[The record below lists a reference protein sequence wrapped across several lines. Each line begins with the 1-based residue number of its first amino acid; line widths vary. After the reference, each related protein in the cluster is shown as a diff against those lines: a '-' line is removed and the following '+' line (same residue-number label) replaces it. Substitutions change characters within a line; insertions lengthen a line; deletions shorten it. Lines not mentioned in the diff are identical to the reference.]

1 LDKLKNYIL
10 KEVSERRLDAK
21 YAVGLLKSLG
31 KEESKTAPIAIV
43 GMSVKLPQAENKE
56 EFWDNIQNKISSIRE
71 YPKCRRDKT
80 DSYLDGEKL
89 DEDNAY
95 QIQGY
100 LNDISSFNPEFFGF
114 SEAEGRKLSP
124 LHRMFLECA
133 WYALIDAGYDENK
146 ERGKDTIVYAANA
159 QLGQKRYMNLMESI
173 DGSGFIGNANS
184 IMPSRLSF
192 RFDMTG
198 KSSVVDSAC
207 SSSLLAVNYACDD
220 IREGKTDTAVVCGT
234 TINILPIDKER
245 VEMLESPS
253 SSIRP
258 FGDHADGTVWGEG
271 VCAVVLK
278 KYSKA
283 VADNDR
289 IYAVIK
295 ANGANNDG
303 ASNGITAPNMLR
315 QKELFEQVWDKFQID
330 VNQMKYI
337 EAHGTGTE
345 LGDPIEVKSLTKAL
359 AGRTSKKQYC
369 ALGTCKGNIGHI
381 IAASGLAGLI
391 KCAMSFDKGEIPP
404 LYQFEALNRHIDFTS
419 TPLYICDEKI
429 PIAEDDNDFLIGIN
443 SFGISGTNVHIVL
456 GKSEHMR
463 TLSEEEQLY
472 RAEKLRQYEENRRNL
487 WIVEDFQPLDA
498 QNMVYQWV
506 GGKGKKYYKVKVTPE
521 QWFVKEHCV
530 LGNKLYPASK
540 ALETI
545 YTVAAKYFGSE
556 QVDITEFQVIC
567 PFAVEKETYLLI
579 EEQITEENKLEV
591 KLFYDHNPD
600 SKSEFNRD
608 WVEFSHAKCMLGQ
621 KELKEEKQSILEA
634 FSGKRFHAN
643 DFTKGKIVYGDRWDC
658 VTGKKET
665 PDGRKLFIALDKIY
679 HRDLLGHMLHPAL
692 MDMALNGMSL
702 ESEED
707 YLPFYLGKME
717 VTRPMPSSFISTI
730 TEKLDKTNDQLIF
743 YDITLND
750 EKGTFAVIEDYAV
763 KKVNGIRMYRNPASC
778 RLEWK
783 EFTLKTETEQMDLD
797 NSLWLSQKDVETCF
811 DAVKEGDVS
820 QNIIKFQSIQEE
832 KSKIENVIREKSVE
846 SLILE
851 LSPQSG
857 KSDQEICMDT
867 LAFLQLAMQQEPI
880 RQVVV
885 IRKIEAFEDDK
896 EPVLT
901 PVMAAVQTLVRS
913 ANNEKG
919 SKNSRFICV
928 EQGVSD
934 SVLLDVLRFGTEK
947 EVIVRKNGEILSP
960 ELIACSLKVQE
971 ETNREQG
978 VYVLTGGTGGLGL
991 ELAKKLIEEQQMV
1004 VLVSR
1009 HAKEDKRLVIDTK
1022 AGQKKP
1028 LYFQADVSSKED
1040 MFNLESFLKDTYGE
1054 NGNIKAVYHLA
1065 GIADHSYLADYQLYE
1080 ASKVLSPKI
1089 NGTRN
1094 LLTFAQAVHA
1104 HKLVLF
1110 SSVSALIGTPGQSAY
1125 SAASAYLDQIARTQS
1140 SDDLKIISIQLPAV
1154 EGAGMAFDN
1163 KADYETAFKTMGLEE
1178 FKNNLSF
1185 LNSLETGVYCFGQLN
1200 YEFEA
1205 SLLLSWNLSEKIRQ
1219 DIARRSRTGTTIEN
1233 QSQLILEGR
1242 EDGAYTETEKELAK
1256 LWASVLGSERV
1267 DIDKDFF
1274 DEGGNSIMAIS
1285 IANAIK
1291 ESFHKQ
1297 VDISVLFQNMTVREL
1312 ANYLDE
1318 NAGNEENEITAGE
1331 KQESYVLSGEQK
1343 RLYALQNLNPDSILY
1358 NLPVAFELRGTIIPD
1373 QIEEAFRKVIEV
1385 QDSLRTQY
1393 YVEQGEVRQK
1403 ILEQPE
1409 FHMELVDISEDAT
1422 IEEVKEKIAFYNQP
1436 FDLASGILL
1445 RVILLRKNETTAYL
1459 MMNTHHIAADG
1470 YSMYLLMKNFKE
1482 AYMTGACEPI
1492 QLHYTDF
1499 TAWEQNRERRVYE
1512 ETTNY
1517 WVNQFSDDIPVL
1529 ELPYDYPYPSVRSEK
1544 GKVFQF
1550 RIDEAL
1556 SKQIEQVAK
1565 QQKVTVSLLC
1575 ITSFSILLSKLSY
1588 QNDIIIGMPYAG
1600 REQRQL
1606 QSVIGM
1612 FVHTLP
1618 IRFQPKQENSY
1629 LEFLRNANDRYLEDM
1644 KYANVSMSDILSQLN
1659 ISRSLSHNPLY
1670 DVMFAFQNSES
1681 DIGITDVSTPE
1692 LSFELGD
1699 VMCKSVAIEKG
1710 ISKFDLTLEIVKK
1723 NGGYECSFEYNT
1735 DVFKKQRVSDF
1746 AASYVSILEQITENV
1761 EKPIGNISVIG
1772 QHDKELILNQFNETD
1787 CAYSDK
1793 ETIISLFEKQVE
1805 MRPEQIAVITDTGY
1819 VTYLELN
1826 KKANAVAYKL
1836 RELGVGPDDFVAII
1850 CQRSID
1856 MEVGIF
1862 GILKS
1867 GAAYVPIANDCPEE
1881 RIRYMLSDS
1890 QAKAVLIYQE
1900 MDLDFGTVPCLRISD
1915 ISRNGVEDNPEQL
1928 NKPDDLA
1935 YMIYTSGTTGKP
1947 KGVMCHNRGLVNRIE
1962 WMHGRYPI
1970 NSEDTILQKTTYT
1983 FDVSVWEIIWWA
1995 IVGAK
2000 VIMLVPGGEKDP
2012 EKICEAI
2019 ETGQVTTM
2027 HFVPSMLKA
2036 FLSYLD
2042 VHTEAIDKIK
2052 SLRYVFASGE
2062 ALKPEDVDEF
2072 YKQII
2077 HRGVATKL
2085 ANFYGPTEAAI
2096 DVTYYDCLEH
2106 QPVIPIGKPI
2116 ANTKIYIMNGNC
2128 LCPIGVPGELCITGV
2143 GVARGYCGMEQ
2154 LTKEKFVTNQ
2164 FGKGTLYHT
2173 GDLARWMP
2181 DGNIEYMGRIDQQV
2195 KIHGFRI
2202 ELGEIEKVIRKYP
2215 SVTDAVVIVKDSATK
2230 GKYLCAYVIGSQTV
2244 DKKALQE
2251 KMKEELPAY
2260 MIPSAILQIDEI
2272 PVTAN
2277 GKLNQKALPEVTV
2290 EIEDKSDTAKTE
2302 EEKVL
2307 LKMVHQVLGH
2317 ENVGI
2322 ENDFFEVGG
2331 DSIKGIQLQ
2340 SYLKR
2345 ANYEFAIQDIYE
2357 CSNLRELALRLKKTK
2372 GCISQEEVVGN
2383 APLLEI
2389 QRDFFEYGL
2398 KNPNHYN
2405 QEIVCTCKERVQ
2417 AAELERAIKRLVAH
2431 HDALRMVF
2439 TDKEQ
2444 INRSTEEENLYGFAE
2459 YDVGEE
2465 NPAEYIGAEHRK
2477 LNIWKGPVFRCVLLH
2492 LKEEDIVCMIAHHL
2506 ICDGVTWNILVED
2519 LQGLYLDEMGTQQY
2533 ELPLKTNSYKDWARA
2548 KEEEAKSL
2556 RIQEQAAYWK
2566 SVCKDMVPKQNEYT
2580 FGERIEFTFDLDT
2593 KAVEQI
2599 QKNLFKIRLLTWND
2613 VLLFAYARAA
2623 KKNTLSYPD
2632 CVMLES
2638 HGRKDNELDVSRTA
2652 GWFTVIYPFCIPYSD
2667 SQSAVENLV
2676 QIKEAFHRVPDEGI
2690 GFDMIR
2696 RKDKTLTPSN
2706 VIINYLGNFAVA
2718 EQNSLFKI
2726 SDTIYGPLIDSENR
2740 ALYDMEL
2747 NVFQIEN
2754 AMKIS
2759 LAHTLEFNS
2768 EQMEVFMEEFK
2779 ESIAIVANELEAAQR
2794 MRTPLDYGYNHLSVS
2809 ELENIKAQCA
2819 GEIRKIYALSPM
2831 QKNILTTVSL
2841 GKSSEY
2847 YYERFSFK
2855 IAQELDLEK
2864 MRESFELLVNA
2875 HDVFKTSF
2883 YYKGLQEP
2891 VQIVL
2896 EQSEADFRVVE
2907 SNQTVTLEQIL
2918 EQDKSEGF
2926 DLEAGKLIR
2935 MTIVKLE
2942 EGNYVIFS
2950 FHHIILDGWC
2960 LSLVLNEFFENYFM
2974 LLGGI
2979 HPKTAAEA
2987 SYSEYIKTSYKI
2999 GNSEALQFWKEKLN
3013 GIQSGLDLPL
3023 KRRNTA
3029 AQYIQGNYELS
3040 VNEVTVTR
3048 LRNIAND
3055 WHVTE
3060 SMVLQCAW
3068 GILLSQLSG
3077 MDDVVFGYVVSGRDP
3092 RIEGMNQMLG
3102 LFINTLPMSVKIDPD
3117 KSVRQ
3122 LAEYVKDYQNEAQQH
3137 SFLSISD
3144 IVQKTGLNTDIIDY
3158 AVVFENYPVVGELDF
3173 SKREQTY
3180 KGLTISDSRYF
3191 EQSTLGLS
3199 LKVIPGDSW
3208 ILVFRFNLELYLED
3222 SIVLMGEKLNQILA
3236 KISENPEVMLG
3247 DFMDTESDRM
3257 DDFNDDLELE

>member
-1 LDKLKNYIL
+1 MDKLKNYIL
-10 KEVSERRLDAK
+10 KEVSEKRLDAK
-21 YAVGLLKSLG
+21 SAAGLLKSLG

-71 YPKCRRDKT
+71 YPKSRRDKT

-114 SEAEGRKLSP
+114 SEAEGRKISP

-133 WYALIDAGYDENK
+133 WYALIDAGYDEDK

-159 QLGQKRYMNLMESI
+159 QLGQKRYMDLMESI

-278 KYSKA
+278 NYSKA

-289 IYAVIK
+289 VYAVIK

-315 QKELFEQVWDKFQID
+315 QKELFEQVWDKFHID

-345 LGDPIEVKSLTKAL
+345 LGDPIEVKSLAKAL
-359 AGRTSKKQYC
+359 AARTSKKQYC

-391 KCAMSFDKGEIPP
+391 KCAMSLDKGEIPP
-404 LYQFEALNRHIDFTS
+404 LYQFEAPNRHIDFTS
-419 TPLYICDEKI
+419 TPLYVCDEKI
-429 PIAEDDNDFLIGIN
+429 PISEEDNDFLIGID
-443 SFGISGTNVHIVL
+443 SFGISGTNVHMVL
-456 GKSEHMR
+456 GKPENKR
-463 TLSEEEQLY
+463 ILSEEEQLY
-472 RAEKLRQYEENRRNL
+472 RTEKLRQYEQNRRNL
-487 WIVEDFQPLDA
+487 WIVEDFQALDA
-498 QNMVYQWV
+498 WNKVYQWV
-506 GGKGKKYYKVKVTPE
+506 GGKGKKYYKVKVAPE

-530 LGNKLYPASK
+530 LGKKLYPASK

-545 YTVAAKYFGSE
+545 YTVAANYLGSE
-556 QVDITEFQVIC
+556 QVAITEFQVIC

-600 SKSEFNRD
+600 SKNEFDRD

-621 KELKEEKQSILEA
+621 KVLKDENQSILEA

-665 PDGRKLFIALDKIY
+665 PNGRKLLIALDKIY
-679 HRDLLGHMLHPAL
+679 HRDLVGHKLHPAL

-707 YLPFYLGKME
+707 YLPFYLEKLE
-717 VTRPMPSSFISTI
+717 ITRPIPSTFISTI
-730 TEKLDKTNDQLIF
+730 TKKADKTNDQLIF
-743 YDITLND
+743 YDITLHD

-778 RLEWK
+778 RFEWK
-783 EFTLKTETEQMDLD
+783 KCTWQTATKQMDLD
-797 NSLWLSQKDVETCF
+797 NSLWLSQTDAKSCF
-811 DAVKEGDVS
+811 GEELEGAIS
-820 QNIIKFQSIQEE
+820 QNMIKLQSIQEE
-832 KSKIENVIREKSVE
+832 KSQIENRIREKSVE

-857 KSDQEICMDT
+857 LSDQKICMET
-867 LAFLQLAMQQEPI
+867 LAFLQIAMQQDSINQVIVIGKTEP
-880 RQVVV
+880 
-885 IRKIEAFEDDK
+885 FEEDK

-919 SKNSRFICV
+919 SKNSRFVCI
-928 EQGVSD
+928 EQGVSNLL
-934 SVLLDVLRFGTEK
+934 LLDVLRNGTEK
-947 EVIVRKNGEILSP
+947 EVMVRKNGEILLP
-960 ELIACSLKVQE
+960 ELIASSLKVQE
-971 ETNREQG
+971 EMNKEQG

-991 ELAKKLIEEQQMV
+991 ELAKKLIEEQQTV

-1009 HAKEDKRLVIDTK
+1009 HAKEDKRLISNWK
-1022 AGQKKP
+1022 EGQKAP
-1028 LYFQADVSSKED
+1028 VYYQADVSSEGD
-1040 MFNLESFLKDTYGE
+1040 MLNFERFLQDTYGE
-1054 NGNIKAVYHLA
+1054 DGNIKAVYHLA
-1065 GIADHSYLADYQLYE
+1065 GIADHSYLADYQFDE

-1094 LLTFAQAVHA
+1094 LLTLAQAVHA
-1104 HKLVLF
+1104 QKIVLF

-1140 SDDLKIISIQLPAV
+1140 SEQLKIISVQLPAV

-1163 KADYETAFKTMGLEE
+1163 KADYETAFKTMELEE
-1178 FKNNLSF
+1178 FKRNLSF
-1185 LNSLETGVYCFGQLN
+1185 LNSLEAGVYCFGQLN

-1205 SLLLSWNLSEKIRQ
+1205 NLLLAWNLSEKIRQ
-1219 DIARRSRTGTTIEN
+1219 DIIRRSRTNTITEQ
-1233 QSQLILEGR
+1233 QSQLLLEGR
-1242 EDGAYTETEKELAK
+1242 EDGAYTVTEKELAK
-1256 LWASVLGSERV
+1256 LWAFVLGSEQV

-1312 ANYLDE
+1312 AKYLDQHAE
-1318 NAGNEENEITAGE
+1318 NEENKMTAGE
-1331 KQESYVLSGEQK
+1331 KQESYALSGEQK
-1343 RLYALQNLNPDSILY
+1343 RLYALQNLKPDSILY
-1358 NLPVAFELRGTIIPD
+1358 NLPIVFELRGTIIPD
-1373 QIEEAFRKVIEV
+1373 KIEEAFRKVIEV

-1393 YVEQGEVRQK
+1393 YVEQGEVRQR
-1403 ILEQPE
+1403 IIEQPE
-1409 FHMELVDISEDAT
+1409 FHMELVDIREDAT

-1445 RVILLRKNETTAYL
+1445 RVILFRKNETTAYL

-1470 YSMYLLMKNFKE
+1470 YSMALLMKNFKE
-1482 AYMTGACEPI
+1482 AYLTGACEPI
-1492 QLHYTDF
+1492 ELHYTDF
-1499 TAWEQNRERRVYE
+1499 ATWEQDRENHVYE
-1512 ETTNY
+1512 ETMNY
-1517 WVNQFSDDIPVL
+1517 WVNQFSDNLPVL
-1529 ELPYDYPYPSVRSEK
+1529 ELPYDFPYPSVRSEK
-1544 GKVFQF
+1544 GAVYQF
-1550 RIDEAL
+1550 KINETL
-1556 SKQIEQVAK
+1556 SQQIEQVAK
-1565 QQKVTVSLLC
+1565 QHKVTVSLLC

-1588 QNDIIIGMPYAG
+1588 QSDIIIGMPYAG

-1618 IRFQPKQENSY
+1618 IRFQLGQEISY
-1629 LEFLRNANDRYLEDM
+1629 LDFVRNANDRYLEDM

-1699 VMCKSVAIEKG
+1699 VMCNSVAIQKG
-1710 ISKFDLTLEIVKK
+1710 ISKFDLTLEIVRK

-1735 DVFKKQRVSDF
+1735 DVFKKQHVNDF

-1761 EKPIGNISVIG
+1761 EKPIADISVIG
-1772 QHDKELILNQFNETD
+1772 QKDKELILNQFNETD
-1787 CAYSDK
+1787 CEYSDK
-1793 ETIISLFEKQVE
+1793 ETIISLFEKQVKL
-1805 MRPEQIAVITDTGY
+1805 RPKQVAVITDTGY
-1819 VTYLELN
+1819 LTYLELN

-1836 RELGVGPDDFVAII
+1836 REIGVGPDDFVAII

-1867 GAAYVPIANDCPEE
+1867 GAAYVPIAQDCPEE
-1881 RIRYMLSDS
+1881 RLRYMLSDS
-1890 QAKAVLIYQE
+1890 QAKAVLVYKE
-1900 MDLDFGTVPCLRISD
+1900 MDFDFGTIPCFKITEISQ
-1915 ISRNGVEDNPEQL
+1915 NGVDENPEQV

-1947 KGVMCHNRGLVNRIE
+1947 KGVMCHNRGLMNRIE

-2000 VIMLVPGGEKDP
+2000 VYMLVPGGEKDP
-2012 EKICEAI
+2012 AKICEAI

-2042 VHTEAIDKIK
+2042 ANMEAIDKIT

-2062 ALKPEDVDEF
+2062 ALKPEDVNEF
-2072 YKQII
+2072 YKQVI
-2077 HRGVATKL
+2077 HRGVEAKL
-2085 ANFYGPTEAAI
+2085 VNFYGPTEAAI

-2154 LTKEKFVTNQ
+2154 LTKEKFVNNL
-2164 FGKGTLYHT
+2164 FGEGTLYHT

-2215 SVTDAVVIVKDSATK
+2215 SVTDAVVIAKDSGAK
-2230 GKYLCAYVIGSQTV
+2230 GKYLCAYVIGNQTI
-2244 DKKALQE
+2244 DKKVLQE

-2277 GKLNQKALPEVTV
+2277 GKLNQKALPEVTI
-2290 EIEDKSDTAKTE
+2290 EIETHSGTAKTE

-2317 ENVGI
+2317 KNVGI

-2345 ANYEFAIQDIYE
+2345 AKYELAIQDIYE

-2372 GCISQEEVVGN
+2372 GCVSQKEVVGS

-2398 KNPNHYN
+2398 KNPNYYN
-2405 QEIVCTCKERVQ
+2405 QEIVCTCKERIQ
-2417 AAELERAIKRLVAH
+2417 AAELERALKRLVAH
-2431 HDALRMVF
+2431 HDALRMIF

-2444 INRSTEEENLYGFAE
+2444 INRSTKEENLYGFAE
-2459 YDVGEE
+2459 YHVVDE
-2465 NPAEYIGAEHRK
+2465 NPAECIGAEHKK
-2477 LNIWKGPVFRCVLLH
+2477 LNIFDGPVFRCVLLH

-2519 LQGLYLDEMGTQQY
+2519 LQGLYLEEMGRKQY
-2533 ELPLKTNSYKDWARA
+2533 ELPLKTNSYQDWTRA

-2556 RIQEQAAYWK
+2556 RIQEQAAYWRT
-2566 SVCKDMVPKQNEYT
+2566 VCKDNVPKQNEYT
-2580 FGERIEFTFDLDT
+2580 VGERILVTFNLNEDV
-2593 KAVEQI
+2593 VEQV

-2623 KKNTLSYPD
+2623 KRNAFSYPE

-2652 GWFTVIYPFCIPYSD
+2652 GWFTVVYPFCIPYSD
-2667 SQSAVENLV
+2667 SQSVVNNLV
-2676 QIKEAFHRVPDEGI
+2676 QIKEEFHRVPDEGI

-2696 RKDKTLTPSN
+2696 REDKTLIPSN
-2706 VIINYLGNFAVA
+2706 VIINYIGNLGLV
-2718 EQNSLFKI
+2718 EKDSLFKI
-2726 SDTIYGPLIDSENR
+2726 SDMIYGPLINSENR

-2747 NVFQIEN
+2747 NVFHIEN

-2759 LAHTLEFNS
+2759 LAHTLEFTS
-2768 EQMEVFMEEFK
+2768 KQMEVFMEDFK
-2779 ESIAIVANELEAAQR
+2779 ESIEIAAKELASAKK
-2794 MRTPLDYGYNHLSVS
+2794 MSTPLDYGYNHLTLS
-2809 ELENIKAQCA
+2809 ELENIKAKNSS
-2819 GEIRKIYALSPM
+2819 EIRKIYALSPM

-2841 GKSSEY
+2841 GKNSEY
-2847 YYERFSFK
+2847 YYERFSFR
-2855 IAQELDLEK
+2855 IAEKLDLEK
-2864 MRESFELLVNA
+2864 MRESFELLVRA

-2883 YYKGLQEP
+2883 HYKGLQEP

-2896 EQSEADFRVVE
+2896 EQSEVDFHIIE
-2907 SNQTVTLEQIL
+2907 GNQTVTLEEIL

-2935 MTIVKLE
+2935 MTIVKQE
-2942 EGNYVIFS
+2942 DGNYIIFS

-2979 HPKTAAEA
+2979 HPKALPEA
-2987 SYSEYIKTSYKI
+2987 SYSEYIRTSYKI
-2999 GNSEALQFWKEKLN
+2999 GNSEALQFWKEKLK
-3013 GIQSGLDLPL
+3013 GIQSGLDLPV
-3023 KRRNTA
+3023 KKKNTA
-3029 AQYIQGNYELS
+3029 SEYIQGNYEIS
-3040 VNEVTVTR
+3040 VDEATVAR
-3048 LRNIAND
+3048 LRTIAND

-3092 RIEGMNQMLG
+3092 RIEGINQMLG
-3102 LFINTLPMSVKIDPD
+3102 LFINTLPMSVRIDPD
-3117 KSVRQ
+3117 RSVRQ
-3122 LAEYVKDYQNEAQQH
+3122 LVEYIKDYQNEAQQH
-3137 SFLSISD
+3137 CFLSISD

-3173 SKREQTY
+3173 SKREQSY
-3180 KGLTISDSRYF
+3180 KGFTISDSRYF

-3208 ILVFRFNLELYLED
+3208 ILVFRFNMELYLKD
-3222 SIVLMGEKLNQILA
+3222 SIVLMGEKLNQILVQ
-3236 KISENPEVMLG
+3236 ISEIPEVTLG
-3247 DFMDTESDRM
+3247 EFIDTESDRM